1 LSAFQEMVFAAFGL
15 IFGSFLTVLV
25 HRTPLRESVIRGRS
39 RCPACGVQI
48 RAWDNI
54 PLLSWLV
61 LRGRCRDCG
70 ARISVRYPLTELA
83 CGALFAGAS
92 RAFPD
97 TYVAAAMA
105 VFLGVMLALA
115 LIDLEHS
122 ILPNAVVYPSL
133 ALFAVVVMT
142 GALTGR
148 HVDLVWAAIGFV
160 ALAGGLLL
168 VALARPGVMG
178 MGDIKLAALI
188 GLVLGAQGLQ
198 YVAVAASLALLAG
211 GIGGV
216 VALLAGRSRKD
227 AIPFGPF
234 LSAGA
239 VAAAFLAPRVAGA
252 YLSLFR

>member
-1 LSAFQEMVFAAFGL
+1 MSAFQEMVFAAFGL

-25 HRTPLRESVIRGRS
+25 HRTPLRESVIWGRS
-39 RCPACGVQI
+39 RCPACGIQI
-48 RAWDNI
+48 RARDNI
-54 PLLSWLV
+54 PLASWLA

-83 CGALFAGAS
+83 GGALFAGAAW
-92 RAFPD
+92 AFPG

-105 VFLGVMLALA
+105 VFLNVMLALA
-115 LIDLEHS
+115 LIDLEHR

-133 ALFAVVVMT
+133 ALFALVVMT
-142 GALTGR
+142 GGLTGR
-148 HVDLVWAAIGFV
+148 HMDLVGAAIGFG
-160 ALAGGLLL
+160 ALGGGLLL
-168 VALARPGVMG
+168 VALARPGAMG
-178 MGDIKLAALI
+178 MGDVKLAALI
-188 GLVLGAQGLQ
+188 GLVLGVQGLR

-211 GIGGV
+211 GIRGV

-227 AIPFGPF
+227 AIQFGPF

-239 VAAAFLAPRVAGA
+239 VVAAFLASRVAGA